1 MLCRAGYVYYTRGID
16 RCPVI
21 ITIARSLARFC
32 SVDLRADDI
41 DIFNAL
47 MRSLLAAMN
56 QNLIDKLLIDLKS
69 NDEQIRERATS
80 QLWRIWFWQKGKIP
94 LEQIEESERL
104 LAEGDPDAAGVILD
118 DLVDALPDFAEAW
131 NRRAVLGFVTQKYER
146 AIADCVRA
154 IELNPV
160 HFGALHG
167 LGLCHAALGNYSAAI
182 SAFRSALEIQPHSI
196 ENQRLLL
203 ECTARIS

>member
-1 MLCRAGYVYYTRGID
+1 
-16 RCPVI
+16 
-21 ITIARSLARFC
+21 
-32 SVDLRADDI
+32 
-41 DIFNAL
+41 
-47 MRSLLAAMN
+47 MN

-69 NDEQIRERATS
+69 NDVNIRERATS

-104 LAEGDPDAAGVILD
+104 LAEGNHVAAATILD
-118 DLVDALPDFAEAW
+118 DLIDTLPDFAEAW
-131 NRRAVLGFVTQKYER
+131 NRRAVLGFVMQKYEQ
-146 AIADCVRA
+146 AIADCQRV

-196 ENQRLLL
+196 DNQRLLL